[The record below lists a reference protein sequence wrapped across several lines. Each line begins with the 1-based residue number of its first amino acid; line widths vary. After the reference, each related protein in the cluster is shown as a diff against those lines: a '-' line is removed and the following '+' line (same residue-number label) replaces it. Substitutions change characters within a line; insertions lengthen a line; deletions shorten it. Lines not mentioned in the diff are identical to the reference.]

1 MNWSALAA
9 IAEMLG
15 AAAVVMSVLYLAAQ
29 VRSSTRQARLDATRE
44 LATRISE
51 VSLAVSASREMGAL
65 LLTGGGDYEKLDEV
79 DRVRFRGLMNALFRG
94 LEQQY
99 LLREE
104 GALDDEAWSA
114 VEQITKDF
122 SSLPGVQQY
131 LADRGNWYSASFL
144 AFVWSTAG
152 IESQPPS
159 ATMADQYRPISE

>member
-1 MNWSALAA
+1 MNWSAVAA

-29 VRSSTRQARLDATRE
+29 VRSSTRQAKLDATRD

-51 VSLAVSASREMGAL
+51 ISLAVSASREMGAL

-114 VEQITKDF
+114 VAQIAKDF
-122 SSLPGVQQY
+122 SALPGVQQY
-131 LADRGNWYSASFL
+131 LADRGNWYSARFL
-144 AFVWSTAG
+144 DFVWSTAG
-152 IESQPPS
+152 IESRPPG
-159 ATMADQYRPISE
+159 TTIADQYRPFSE

>member
-1 MNWSALAA
+1 VNWSALAA

-29 VRSSTRQARLDATRE
+29 VRSGTRQAKLDATRE

-51 VSLAVSASREMGAL
+51 ISLAVATSREMGAL
-65 LLTGGGDYEKLDEV
+65 LLNGGGAYEGLDEV

-99 LLREE
+99 FLRIES
-104 GALDDEAWSA
+104 ALDDEAWSA
-114 VEQITKDF
+114 VEQIAKDF

-144 AFVWSTAG
+144 AFLWSTVE
-152 IESQPPS
+152 IESPPPS
-159 ATMADQYRPISE
+159 ATMADQYRPTSE